1 VGVGRERRERGV
13 FIAARCRRVQNRAIA
28 IWRATLNEEQVT
40 KWGENSFVCDGR
52 ASRSWARNCAAAYDT
67 CKTADFGQLNSLFHQ
82 SLQTDLQDMMRSDN
96 V

>member
-40 KWGENSFVCDGR
+40 KWEENSFVCEG
-52 ASRSWARNCAAAYDT
+52 T
-67 CKTADFGQLNSLFHQ
+67 L
-82 SLQTDLQDMMRSDN
+82 
-96 V
+96 